1 MEKFAVRLRWWLY
14 SMVNVLNTIKMCTIK
29 WLILCYMNFSS
40 VKIVRKVKKEFPLPN
55 AIVPAVLLFMV
66 GLTILTATSL
76 QPPFPPGSIT
86 HNPVFVWSIEKV
98 ASRPPFLSYFVFPVR
113 RGVPSQIGGVGE
125 KSKLPHVFV
134 LRSSVDLLSSSGFML
149 LSVLLHTL
157 LVNRGT
163 WDPSSAFQSHLLPC
177 QLLLASLLVIR
188 SKCTS
193 PFVFMFSSAGIHW
206 PHFSGKG
213 FSLGNMLP
221 ASSST
226 LKFSV
231 FSNNHRKV
239 TWSYLCNKKCSYW
252 FLLHQ
257 FAF

>member
-1 MEKFAVRLRWWLY
+1 MEKFAVRLRWRLY
-14 SMVNVLNTIKMCTIK
+14 SMVNVLNTIKMYTIK
-29 WLILCYMNFSS
+29 WLLLLCYMNFSS
-40 VKIVRKVKKEFPLPN
+40 VKIVRKVKKEFLLPN
-55 AIVPAVLLFMV
+55 AIVPAELLFMV
-66 GLTILTATSL
+66 GLTTLTTSSL
-76 QPPFPPGSIT
+76 QPLFPPGSIT
-86 HNPVFVWSIEKV
+86 HNPALVWSIEKV

-125 KSKLPHVFV
+125 KSKPLLVFF
-134 LRSSVDLLSSSGFML
+134 LRSSADLLSRSGLIL
-149 LSVLLHTL
+149 LSVLLLIL
-157 LVNRGT
+157 LYRGT
-163 WDPSSAFQSHLLPC
+163 WGPSSAFQSHLLPC
-177 QLLLASLLVIR
+177 QLLLASLLAIR

-193 PFVFMFSSAGIHW
+193 PFVFMLSSAGIHW

-213 FSLGNMLP
+213 FSLGSMLP

-231 FSNNHRKV
+231 FSNYHRKV
-239 TWSYLCNKKCSYW
+239 TWSYLRNKKCSYW